1 MEYVNGGDLMF
12 QIQRV
17 RKFDEDRARY
27 LTHALRTNTTTQG
40 VMHSLMTCANITSL
54 HIIY

>member
-27 LTHALRTNTTTQG
+27 LAHALRTNTTTQG